1 MVKFKINNKNIE
13 FKGDPKT
20 PTLWVIR
27 DELRLTGTNFG
38 CGIGQCGACS
48 IHLDGQVMRSCIL
61 PIESI
66 AGKHVTTIEGLAK
79 EGELT
84 PLQQAWI
91 DHDVPQCG
99 YCQAGQLM
107 AATDLLSKNPQP
119 NDDDIKQAMNN
130 ICRCGTY
137 IRIQK
142 AIHQAAKA
150 MQAGVES

>member
-1 MVKFKINNKNIE
+1 MIRLKINDKNVE
-13 FKGDPKT
+13 FRGDPKT
-20 PTLWVIR
+20 PTLWVLR
-27 DELRLTGTNFG
+27 DELQLTGTKFG

-48 IHLDGQVMRSCIL
+48 IHLDGQVMRSCIV
-61 PIESI
+61 PIESV

-119 NDDDIKQAMNN
+119 SDDDIKQAMSN

-137 IRIQK
+137 VRIQK
-142 AIHQAAKA
+142 AIHQAAKV
-150 MQAGVES
+150 MQAGVKS